1 MLRGPPS
8 YNGIKALNHE
18 VGYHY
23 VDNSINRHFNALK
36 AKPRSITEHAR
47 VVTHR
52 ETEKHG

>member
-36 AKPRSITEHAR
+36 VKPRSIAEHAR